1 MSGGNCQSHLGG
13 LSMPSTLSL
22 IKDVRGCMTHFDP
35 LTPEIVAEQS
45 DDGLTYDELKATLEK
60 CGMSIEKVVFDG
72 SRAFQNAFFA
82 DFEQGHYCW
91 IPFQKTGLTN
101 VISTM
106 DQQFRSPGF
115 GKARRN
121 HEWATFY
128 MMDVPLPMQI
138 YDFERRYQDIEP
150 EQVFEVW
157 SSIHTHIDYA
167 NGMWTP
173 EVLEYVF
180 THAPQ
185 TEMPEADDDGKI
197 TIYRGMGEM
206 SQAPEDAISWST
218 DPVCA
223 LWFANRSGR
232 GTRLVS
238 AKVSPEQILVYNPG
252 YRSEHEVI
260 LKPGTRL
267 EIHETDMIPSTETHV
282 PQLLAPVTKDFFQYG
297 SIAVTLGYP
306 VENLFKFH
314 GIKHILRVLLLTLI
328 YCHHSG
334 MNLSEEDKQ
343 ILIYFSL
350 LHDIGRDSEEEDDT
364 HGDKSVELIRKRNI
378 RIKGIQL
385 SKKDYRIAKLL
396 IRHHCRDDE
405 TGIDRVTKV
414 PNFTTRDIARAHR
427 LYCIAK
433 DMDGLDRVRF
443 NGLDFRYLRTPYARR
458 LPLVAG
464 GLLEEPLLECIKN
477 YCAGKLEVPDGL

>member
-1 MSGGNCQSHLGG
+1 MW
-13 LSMPSTLSL
+13 
-22 IKDVRGCMTHFDP
+22 
-35 LTPEIVAEQS
+35 
-45 DDGLTYDELKATLEK
+45 
-60 CGMSIEKVVFDG
+60 MSIDKVVFDG

-82 DFEQGHYCW
+82 DFEHGRYCW
-91 IPFQKTGLTN
+91 IPFKKEGLKD
-101 VISTM
+101 VISTL
-106 DQQFRSPGF
+106 DQQFRSPDF

-121 HEWATFY
+121 HEWKTFY

-138 YDFERRYQDIEP
+138 YDFERRYRDIEP

-167 NGMWTP
+167 NGMWKS
-173 EVLEYVF
+173 EILEYVF
-180 THAPQ
+180 AHAPQ
-185 TEMPEADDDGKI
+185 TAMPEVDQDGLI

-206 SQAPEDAISWST
+206 SQAPEHAISWST

-252 YRSEHEVI
+252 YRAEHEVI
-260 LKPGTRL
+260 LKPGTRPQ
-267 EIHETDMIPSTETHV
+267 IHETDMIPSTESYV
-282 PQLLAPVTKDFFQYG
+282 PRLLAPVTKDFFRFG
-297 SIAVTLGYP
+297 SIALTSGYP
-306 VENLFKFH
+306 VEGLFQWH

-334 MNLSEEDKQ
+334 TNLSEEDKQ

-350 LHDIGRDSEEEDDT
+350 LHDIGRDSEEEDET
-364 HGDKSVELIRKRNI
+364 HGDKSGDLIRKKNI

-385 SKKDYRIAKLL
+385 SKKGYRIAKLL
-396 IRHHCRDDE
+396 IRHHCRSDE
-405 TGIDRVTKV
+405 IGIERITKV
-414 PNFTTRDIARAHR
+414 PNFTVRDAERAVR
-427 LYCIAK
+427 LYFIAK

-464 GLLEEPLLECIKN
+464 GLLEEPLLECVK
-477 YCAGKLEVPDGL
+477 AFLEKKEGLE

>member
-1 MSGGNCQSHLGG
+1 MHN
-13 LSMPSTLSL
+13 TISL
-22 IKDVRGCMTHFDP
+22 LKDVRGCMTRFDP

-45 DDGLTYDELKATLEK
+45 DDGLTYDELKEVLSE
-60 CGMSIEKVVFDG
+60 CGMDIEKVVFDG
-72 SRAFQNAFFA
+72 SRAFQNAFYA

-91 IPFQKTGLTN
+91 IPFQKKGLKD

-121 HEWATFY
+121 HEWATY
-128 MMDVPLPMQI
+128 YAMDVPLPMQI
-138 YDFERRYQDIEP
+138 YDFERRYKDIEP

-167 NGMWTP
+167 NGMWKP

-180 THAPQ
+180 AHAPQ
-185 TEMPEADDDGKI
+185 TEMPEPDEDGMI

-206 SQAPEDAISWST
+206 SQAPEDAISWSS
-218 DPVCA
+218 DPICA
-223 LWFANRSGR
+223 LWFANRSAR

-252 YRSEHEVI
+252 YRAEHEVI

-267 EIHETDMIPSTETHV
+267 EIHETDMIPSTESNV
-282 PQLLAPVTKDFFQYG
+282 PQLLASVTLDFFRYG

-306 VENLFKFH
+306 EEGLFQWH

-334 MNLSEEDKQ
+334 VTLSEEDKQ

-350 LHDIGRDSEEEDDT
+350 LHDIGRDSEEADDS
-364 HGDKSVELIRKRNI
+364 HGDKSVELIRKKNI

-385 SKKDYRIAKLL
+385 SKKGYRIAKLL
-396 IRHHCRDDE
+396 IRHHCRSDE
-405 TGIDRVTKV
+405 IGLDRITKV
-414 PNFTTRDIARAHR
+414 PNFTAKDAERAVR
-427 LYCIAK
+427 LYRIAK

-443 NGLDFRYLRTPYARR
+443 NGLDFRCLRTPYARR

-464 GLLEEPLLECIKN
+464 GLLEEPLLECVK
-477 YCAGKLEVPDGL
+477 AFVEKKGVFA